1 MACPQFKVVVLGDF
15 MAGKTSLVNRF
26 TRASFDPD
34 ILNTVGLDFQ
44 VKKVRASQ
52 DPVKLELWDTAGD
65 PRFRSLIPTLGR
77 KLEGKHIRLYNTRQ
91 YVSEADALLVVY
103 DITNLESFATARRW
117 VLDLEDLAPSA
128 LLALVGTK
136 VDRGSA
142 RAVSKEEAQI
152 FSEAKKMIFAET
164 SAKTGENVDALFE
177 ELSELLPGHL
187 RPAPRRMEE
196 PSQNSERRRCC
207 FFHMA
212 VAMWTSLS
220 QAIWSQLWDFL
231 WSHELI
237 QAAYASSAVLASL
250 RGADQAVLCLPNLS
264 SNILRHPPGW
274 QKLNLQAVRR
284 AQLPRRGQVDL
295 RPLPLQTALCW
306 DAPATLADTEVEDLE
321 EEEAEEGPPESEAL
335 TFELVADSLHRVL
348 RHDFSS
354 GPQWGCSDFGD
365 LPPTGG
371 APAAAA
377 APRVR
382 LQVRLLE
389 APSRFQ
395 LLRPSCDRAVWRMDD
410 WRGKQAFG
418 PAAYVSESM
427 GMESCPSLKLLLGLG
442 PDASRDLVK
451 PQTFALH
458 RPLPVLHRTGVF
470 HFRDVAAEP
479 LALFASAAPNVSLRF
494 ALQVG
499 ERRRIFFHHFSL
511 MVGPRCVV
519 KMTPA

>member
-65 PRFRSLIPTLGR
+65 PRFRSLIP
-77 KLEGKHIRLYNTRQ
+77 Q

-212 VAMWTSLS
+212 
-220 QAIWSQLWDFL
+220 
-231 WSHELI
+231 
-237 QAAYASSAVLASL
+237 
-250 RGADQAVLCLPNLS
+250 
-264 SNILRHPPGW
+264 
-274 QKLNLQAVRR
+274 
-284 AQLPRRGQVDL
+284 
-295 RPLPLQTALCW
+295 
-306 DAPATLADTEVEDLE
+306 
-321 EEEAEEGPPESEAL
+321 
-335 TFELVADSLHRVL
+335 
-348 RHDFSS
+348 
-354 GPQWGCSDFGD
+354 
-365 LPPTGG
+365 
-371 APAAAA
+371 
-377 APRVR
+377 
-382 LQVRLLE
+382 
-389 APSRFQ
+389 
-395 LLRPSCDRAVWRMDD
+395 
-410 WRGKQAFG
+410 
-418 PAAYVSESM
+418 
-427 GMESCPSLKLLLGLG
+427 
-442 PDASRDLVK
+442 
-451 PQTFALH
+451 
-458 RPLPVLHRTGVF
+458 
-470 HFRDVAAEP
+470 
-479 LALFASAAPNVSLRF
+479 
-494 ALQVG
+494 
-499 ERRRIFFHHFSL
+499 
-511 MVGPRCVV
+511 
-519 KMTPA
+519 